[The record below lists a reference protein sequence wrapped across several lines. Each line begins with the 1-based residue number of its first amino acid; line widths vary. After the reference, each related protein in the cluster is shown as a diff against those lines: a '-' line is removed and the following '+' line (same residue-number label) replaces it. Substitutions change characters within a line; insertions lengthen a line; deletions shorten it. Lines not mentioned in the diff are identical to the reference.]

1 MSRPADTDR
10 ANAAVLSAAPEAEP
24 SPDTGPRDR
33 GGGPLS
39 VLPSPAARLWTMTSN
54 SIREQWR
61 AVLIWGVSLGL
72 ANILYVALFPGF
84 KDSLNSYLS
93 TMPAI
98 YLQFLGLEA
107 GAEITVQTFLNMEMF
122 AIIAP
127 LAVPFFAILLGA
139 RTVAGAE
146 DRLQLDV
153 LLSNPVPRW
162 HLIVARFFTMI
173 VGLFVMLA
181 VMSVL
186 TYVGGLVAGVDLPA
200 LDLAWAGLNLLPFSL
215 FFGGLALL
223 LSALL
228 RRTSLVIALPAGIL
242 VAMYVGNGLANSVA
256 SFKQAKYFSLF
267 YYYGAAILDGID
279 WVISSASWH
288 VLSMALAV
296 LAVLALSAGTSTSS
310 SRVRG

>member
-1 MSRPADTDR
+1 MSHPATTD
-10 ANAAVLSAAPEAEP
+10 AGTGEVLSGAEQTAPTGTAGPQGVAA
-24 SPDTGPRDR
+24 
-33 GGGPLS
+33 GPLS
-39 VLPSPAARLWTMTSN
+39 ALPSPAARLWTLTAN
-54 SIREQWR
+54 SMREQWR

-72 ANILYVALFPGF
+72 LNILYVALFPGF

-107 GAEITVQTFLNMEMF
+107 GAEITVQSFLNMEMF

-162 HLIVARFFTMI
+162 HLIVARFVTMV
-173 VGLFVMLA
+173 VGLLGMLA
-181 VMSVL
+181 LMSVL
-186 TYVGGLVAGVDLPA
+186 TYLGGLAAGVDLPA
-200 LDLAWAGLNLLPFSL
+200 LDLLWAGLNLLPFSL

-228 RRTSLVIALPAGIL
+228 RRTALVIALPAGIL
-242 VAMYVGNGLANSVA
+242 VAMYVVNGLANSVA
-256 SFKQAKYFSLF
+256 SFRQAKYFSLF
-267 YYYGAAILDGID
+267 HYYGAAILDGIRWGD
-279 WVISSASWH
+279 FAGILACAVAFA
-288 VLSMALAV
+288 LLAV
-296 LAVLALSAGTSTSS
+296 LAFRRRDILI
-310 SRVRG
+310 